1 MSLQQV
7 AATNSLCVYRLRDK
21 LLQQVARHVA
31 RPTSRFV
38 CSSNRVLSLQEV
50 VQIQSDLILCD
61 LILLQGQ
68 RFSQK
73 NSSVHTKRLVAV
85 TCRRNVLLQLVA
97 WCVSP

>member
-21 LLQQVARHVA
+21 LLQQVARHFA
-31 RPTSRFV
+31 RATSRFL

-50 VQIQSDLILCD
+50 AQIQSDLILCD
-61 LILLQGQ
+61 LILLRRQ

-73 NSSVHTKRLVAV
+73 NSSAHTKRLVAV